1 MTDHDDDD
9 GYDTRDGQD
18 PQFHIPYVPHRT
30 DPADE
35 LDGDEQ
41 GPDRSAAEADSASGT
56 RVRPAPSG
64 MSRRDRRAWRDLEMA
79 RITRVRA
86 DAHRSTSARGGFM
99 VSPPKF
105 ADRRTRKAWLA
116 GERQGS
122 RQWWERRRNST
133 ADMDVRQRGALV
145 VALLIAALCAW
156 WVISGL
162 HSSHRSA
169 TTPAAGGSAA
179 ATQVTT
185 SPTSEAAVAAPVQ
198 GAVPVGVTPS
208 AGPSRAYS
216 PRTVG
221 PAGEPGRNGT
231 LDHGWSP
238 TPAGGIAPVPPA
250 APPTPINPATVK
262 IVPAPTR
269 AVTAADR
276 KSPTAA
282 MTAWAIRMCP
292 SSWRQPYGAD
302 QLSVKSLMTA
312 AAWKPFDPAADTIAR
327 KVFGGVVSLRQVRR
341 CGQISAAASADQ
353 PLSSGIA
360 YVHYQGLR
368 VVTSDLP
375 GTAAVVEPMA
385 GQKILLQ
392 QRDSSWLVDVDTIGG

>member
-9 GYDTRDGQD
+9 GYDTRDGED
-18 PQFHIPYVPHRT
+18 PQFHIPYVPHRS
-30 DPADE
+30 DPFDE

-41 GPDRSAAEADSASGT
+41 GQDRSEAESGRGP
-56 RVRPAPSG
+56 RVRPAPAG
-64 MSRRDRRAWRDLEMA
+64 MSRRDRRAWRELEMA
-79 RITRVRA
+79 RIVRVRA
-86 DAHRSTSARGGFM
+86 DVHRGPSARGGFIA
-99 VSPPKF
+99 SPPKF

-162 HSSHRSA
+162 HGSHSSA
-169 TTPAAGGSAA
+169 TPAVTVATTTTGSGSAPATA
-179 ATQVTT
+179 A
-185 SPTSEAAVAAPVQ
+185 AAAPPPAAPVPV
-198 GAVPVGVTPS
+198 AVASSTS
-208 AGPSRAYS
+208 SSRAYP

-262 IVPAPTR
+262 LLPAPTR

-282 MTAWAIRMCP
+282 MTAWAQRMCP
-292 SSWRQPYGAD
+292 SSWRQPYGTD
-302 QLSVKSLMTA
+302 QLSVKALMTA
-312 AAWKPFDPAADTIAR
+312 AAWKSVDPAADTIAA

-341 CGQISAAASADQ
+341 CGPVNVQASADQ

-392 QRDSSWLVDVDTIGG
+392 QRDGSWLVDVDTTGG